1 MLKEIKKLDQTYYD
15 EIINLSKFAFQYE
28 LTEEGRKKRLEEA
41 DFHHIWG
48 WITDG
53 ELAGK
58 VHTIPLKSYLNGQLF
73 EMGGINAVATWPE
86 YRRQGI
92 IKQLL
97 HHSLKEMKKNGQVL
111 SFLSPFSFSFYRKYG
126 WELAFTN
133 KRYEIPIGNLKQN
146 WQAEGYVRRSEVNI
160 SLLQKIYTA
169 YAKNFTGT
177 LSRQGDWWK
186 HRVLSDKDQ
195 IAISYNEANDPEGYL
210 IYQVKNNRLAV
221 RDFAYSTLNGW
232 KLLLQFIANH
242 DSMANKVEL
251 TVPENDSLA
260 LLLENPRFNQK
271 INNYFMAR
279 IVDVHSFFEQF
290 PFVQLS
296 EPFESLTIAVEDS
309 FFKENSGVYQ
319 LSNRETAI
327 EIEKTDQEQSEI
339 QCSIQMLTMM
349 FLGYKRPLELYQLD
363 LIQGDQRKIEQL
375 ESLIPKQQ
383 TFLATADSF

>member
-146 WQAEGYVRRSEVNI
+146 WQAEGYVRRTEVNI

-210 IYQVKNNRLAV
+210 
-221 RDFAYSTLNGW
+221 
-232 KLLLQFIANH
+232 
-242 DSMANKVEL
+242 
-251 TVPENDSLA
+251 
-260 LLLENPRFNQK
+260 
-271 INNYFMAR
+271 
-279 IVDVHSFFEQF
+279 
-290 PFVQLS
+290 
-296 EPFESLTIAVEDS
+296 
-309 FFKENSGVYQ
+309 
-319 LSNRETAI
+319 
-327 EIEKTDQEQSEI
+327 
-339 QCSIQMLTMM
+339 
-349 FLGYKRPLELYQLD
+349 
-363 LIQGDQRKIEQL
+363 
-375 ESLIPKQQ
+375 
-383 TFLATADSF
+383 